1 MFPVFPFSTQ
11 FCDVFLHPHTKRDY
25 HHQYPVATIV
35 VGGISIKSADTAT
48 GRATDLQVQEDVGV
62 PFGVHQASQR
72 SHRTRRHPFAPGG
85 PNQKIPRW
93 GKKDMGIH
101 CLISSN
107 GLCISPPVGLAN
119 AMETWLSV
127 WVCHGGGEKTTP
139 GNKKR
144 QLASSSP
151 MRLVWLQT
159 HNIYIYTL
167 VGGIPTP
174 LKNMKVNWCQL
185 GWWHSQSMESHKS
198 HVPVTTKQIYLNP
211 PSRNAVAL
219 SPLLSRWAKS
229 PRRAASPRPRAHR
242 ESSWRRRS
250 RLKGR
255 DGGLYQWIERMG
267 RPGKAGKQKSEK
279 ARIHRISSSTPYETY
294 DRCTQSFEIIISS
307 RNINN
312 MK

>member
-1 MFPVFPFSTQ
+1 
-11 FCDVFLHPHTKRDY
+11 
-25 HHQYPVATIV
+25 
-35 VGGISIKSADTAT
+35 
-48 GRATDLQVQEDVGV
+48 
-62 PFGVHQASQR
+62 
-72 SHRTRRHPFAPGG
+72 
-85 PNQKIPRW
+85 
-93 GKKDMGIH
+93 MGIH

-119 AMETWLSV
+119 AMETWLSI

-159 HNIYIYTL
+159 HYIHWL
-167 VGGIPTP
+167 VVYLP
-174 LKNMKVNWCQL
+174 LWKIWKSIDVNWDDDIPNL
-185 GWWHSQSMESHKS
+185 WKVIKAMFQS
-198 HVPVTTKQIYLNP
+198 P
-211 PSRNAVAL
+211 PSRYIWTHQVVML
-219 SPLLSRWAKS
+219 WHSPPCCPGEPNHQEEQQAQGQERTESHHGEEG
-229 PRRAASPRPRAHR
+229 AA
-242 ESSWRRRS
+242 W
-250 RLKGR
+250 KVGT
-255 DGGLYQWIERMG
+255 GGSTNGLRGWEG
-267 RPGKAGKQKSEK
+267 PGKAGKQKSEK

>member
-1 MFPVFPFSTQ
+1 MEVVKKQPLETKNVSWH
-11 FCDVFLHPHTKRDY
+11 HPP
-25 HHQYPVATIV
+25 Q
-35 VGGISIKSADTAT
+35 
-48 GRATDLQVQEDVGV
+48 
-62 PFGVHQASQR
+62 
-72 SHRTRRHPFAPGG
+72 
-85 PNQKIPRW
+85 W
-93 GKKDMGIH
+93 GWSGCKHI
-101 CLISSN
+101 
-107 GLCISPPVGLAN
+107 
-119 AMETWLSV
+119 
-127 WVCHGGGEKTTP
+127 
-139 GNKKR
+139 
-144 QLASSSP
+144 
-151 MRLVWLQT
+151 
-159 HNIYIYTL
+159 IYIYTL